1 MNVHSSLPAD
11 QGNEAA
17 GLDMFP
23 PQERPGA
30 SWTEGAGTPSPPCLL
45 LTCRSVFRGPDSEKS
60 LVSIVINAEPD
71 LACRSRERAEHG

>member
-17 GLDMFP
+17 GLEMFP

-30 SWTEGAGTPSPPCLL
+30 SWTAEVGTSSPPCLL
-45 LTCRSVFRGPDSEKS
+45 LTMQKCVLGAR
-60 LVSIVINAEPD
+60 L
-71 LACRSRERAEHG
+71 